1 MTGHACPECG
11 RRTAGEPGTEHRMPC
26 RCGTDTGAQPLTGDE
41 LRAARSAEMAA
52 AEDFDPLRIR
62 PYVTLGEG
70 TGPEGGD
77 ALEGPV
83 RDPSAGPAQLASGD
97 AATTMP
103 LHLGGGVDSRTG
115 VGTGSGFGT
124 GSESGA
130 GPAFGTGP
138 ESGAGPAFGTGPES
152 GAGPAFGTGP
162 ESGAG
167 PAFGTGPES
176 GAGPAF
182 GTGSESGAGPA
193 FGTGPAFG
201 AASGVRTTAPLEAPD
216 PVQPRRRRPFA
227 ALAVGAA
234 VVAVVGTAAFA
245 GGLFDRDGAQ
255 SEALPEATTS
265 APDTADEPAASV
277 APAPSPSA
285 SAAPSR
291 TASPSST
298 PSASA
303 SASPSA
309 SPSTSESAEPS
320 ATASAPATASPD
332 APSASA
338 TREAAPP
345 TDAPPAELA
354 PSSLRRGDQGPQ
366 VAVLQNRLQEV
377 WLYHGDA
384 DGNFNDRVEHAV
396 RIYQSYKAIEGDAAG
411 VYGPNTRSAL
421 EAETSGRGRG

>member
-83 RDPSAGPAQLASGD
+83 RDPSAGPTQLASDD

-115 VGTGSGFGT
+115 PGAGADSRTGVGTGSG
-124 GSESGA
+124 
-130 GPAFGTGP
+130 
-138 ESGAGPAFGTGPES
+138 
-152 GAGPAFGTGP
+152 
-162 ESGAG
+162 
-167 PAFGTGPES
+167 
-176 GAGPAF
+176 F

-245 GGLFDRDGAQ
+245 GGLFDRDGAR

-265 APDTADEPAASV
+265 APDTEDEPAASV

-291 TASPSST
+291 TASPSPT

-320 ATASAPATASPD
+320 ATASAPATPSPD

-384 DGNFNDRVEHAV
+384 DGNFNERVEHAV
-396 RIYQSYKAIEGDAAG
+396 LIYQSYKAIEGDPAG